1 MITSPD
7 NLKLKE
13 VRRLGRRVTR
23 DKLGLFTAEG
33 EDLVLAGLKAGWVA
47 RSVFVPGSEPSPM
60 PEELRPIPVE
70 DRLLAEHS
78 QLGSST
84 RALAVYKQRWAEP
97 SGPLSV
103 ALWGV
108 RDPGNIGTVI
118 RGADAFGASS
128 VVLGPH
134 CADPFSPKA
143 VRGSMGAIFTV
154 PVSKATEISELVGT
168 TVALVSAEQHPAS
181 AHAESLATAPPVIDG
196 EPLHEVIPRLVAAG
210 EPITIVIGSER
221 EGLPEA
227 VAKACAVR
235 ATIPMARDSVN
246 AAMAATIALYEIAR
260 AGLTQSSSAPG
271 GADALNSE
279 LPGSAS

>member
-13 VRRLGRRVTR
+13 VRRLGRRAAR

-33 EDLVLAGLKAGWVA
+33 EDLVLAAQAAGWVA
-47 RSVFVPGSEPSPM
+47 RSVFVPGNSPTSM
-60 PEELRPIPVE
+60 PEDLRPIPVE
-70 DRLLAEHS
+70 DKLLAEHS

-97 SGPLSV
+97 AGPLCV

-118 RGADAFGASS
+118 RSADAFGAAS

-134 CADPFSPKA
+134 CADPFSPKS
-143 VRGSMGAIFTV
+143 VRGSMGAIFSV
-154 PVSKATEISELVGT
+154 PVARAEEIGELPGT
-168 TVALVSAEQHPAS
+168 TIALVAE
-181 AHAESLATAPPVIDG
+181 EG
-196 EPLHEVIPRLVAAG
+196 EPLDEVVPPLVARG
-210 EPITIVIGSER
+210 EPITVVIGSER
-221 EGLPEA
+221 EGLPEQ

-235 ATIPMARDSVN
+235 ATIPIARDSVN
-246 AAMAATIALYEIAR
+246 AAMAGTIALYEIAR
-260 AGLTQSSSAPG
+260 AGRTAGEGTQPG
-271 GADALNSE
+271 R
-279 LPGSAS
+279 AS

>member
-1 MITSPD
+1 VITSPD

-13 VRRLGRRVTR
+13 VRRLGRRVAR

-33 EDLVLAGLKAGWVA
+33 EDLVLAAQAAGWVA
-47 RSVFVPGSEPSPM
+47 RSVFVPGNEPTSM
-60 PEELRPIPVE
+60 PESLRPIPVE
-70 DRLLAEHS
+70 DKLLAEHS

-97 SGPLSV
+97 AGPLCV

-108 RDPGNIGTVI
+108 RDPGNIGTII

-134 CADPFSPKA
+134 SADPFSPKS

-154 PVSKATEISELVGT
+154 PVGRAEEISELPGT
-168 TVALVSAEQHPAS
+168 TVALVAE
-181 AHAESLATAPPVIDG
+181 EG
-196 EPLHEVIPRLVAAG
+196 EPLHEVIPALVAAG

-221 EGLPEA
+221 EGLPDQ

-246 AAMAATIALYEIAR
+246 AAMAGTIALYEIAR
-260 AGLTQSSSAPG
+260 AGSTTGASTQPG
-271 GADALNSE
+271 R
-279 LPGSAS
+279 AS

>member
-1 MITSPD
+1 VITSPD

-13 VRRLGRRVTR
+13 VRRLGRRQAR

-33 EDLVLAGLKAGWVA
+33 EDLVLAALAAGWVA
-47 RSVFVPGSEPSPM
+47 RSVFVPGNSPTSM
-60 PEELRPIPVE
+60 PEALRPVPVE
-70 DRLLAEHS
+70 DQLLAEHS

-97 SGPLSV
+97 AGPLSV

-128 VVLGPH
+128 VVLGPQ
-134 CADPFSPKA
+134 CADPYSPKS
-143 VRGSMGAIFTV
+143 VRGSMGAIFSV
-154 PVSKATEISELVGT
+154 PVARAETIDQLPGT
-168 TVALVSAEQHPAS
+168 TVALVAD
-181 AHAESLATAPPVIDG
+181 DG
-196 EPLHEVIPRLVAAG
+196 EPLHDVIPALVAAG
-210 EPITIVIGSER
+210 EPITIVVGSER

-227 VAKACAVR
+227 AAKACMVR

-260 AGLTQSSSAPG
+260 AGYTTGATTEPG
-271 GADALNSE
+271 R
-279 LPGSAS
+279 AS

>member
-13 VRRLGRRVTR
+13 VRQLGRRAR
-23 DKLGLFTAEG
+23 REKLGLFTAEG
-33 EDLVLAGLKAGWVA
+33 EDLVLAALRAGWVA

-60 PEELRPIPVE
+60 PDELRPIPVE
-70 DRLLAEHS
+70 DALLADHS

-84 RALAVYKQRWAEP
+84 RALGVYKQQWREP
-97 SGPLSV
+97 AGPLSV

-118 RGADAFGASS
+118 RSADAFGAAS

-134 CADPFSPKA
+134 CADPYSPKA
-143 VRGSMGAIFTV
+143 VRGSMGAIFSV
-154 PVSKATEISELVGT
+154 PVAKAAEIGELVGT
-168 TVALVSAEQHPAS
+168 TIALVAAEPGAGAPA
-181 AHAESLATAPPVIDG
+181 TT
-196 EPLHEVIPRLVAAG
+196 PLHEAIEPLVAAG
-210 EPITIVIGSER
+210 EPITIVVGAER
-221 EGLPEA
+221 EGLPDA

-260 AGLTQSSSAPG
+260 AGLVSAGAPTNSDLSGSSS
-271 GADALNSE
+271 
-279 LPGSAS
+279 